1 MTIELPLYSKILMAL
16 INLIAIWLVIIA
28 CRYMSGKKLRW
39 TFLISIIFMFFWVDF
54 AYLARLIGQQRPDLG
69 LIFLKIAWSAS
80 PLLFISIYFLVVFYL
95 NKEKEHLVLNKI
107 ILFSGVIA
115 ALTAVFTGLIVK
127 DIEFVGID
135 LTIIYGKGMIPFLG
149 MAFFFMCAP
158 LYFLF
163 KEYIKCS
170 PGEKIRIEY
179 LLVGILIFYLANI
192 IFGIIFPIFLKI
204 VHLYWIGDYSAIV
217 LLGFIAY
224 AIVKRELFG
233 IRVILTTALVG
244 IIAILLALDIFVFTT
259 ELISRLYKGLT
270 LIIFMYFGYL
280 LIKSVLREIELRE
293 RIKKAYE
300 VEKRARAEIE
310 KITEAKTQ
318 FIMATQHHLRTPL
331 TSMIGY
337 LDLLFGGTYGKVP
350 PKIKLTLQKFQVST
364 RRLIRVVSAL
374 LDISQFQMGKKV
386 VTLQPGIDFES
397 LLKEVTEEL
406 QFEVKTRGLY
416 LKYEKTGK
424 IPTIKADPEKLKVA
438 LFNII
443 DNGIKYTRKGGLLA
457 KLQII
462 GSKVRLSIKDTGIG
476 IEPSQAKKLFKE
488 AFARGGEAK
497 KVYGFGRGI
506 GLFITGHIIKAHK
519 GKIWVESEGEGKG
532 STFYIELPVG

>member
-1 MTIELPLYSKILMAL
+1 MNAFAISGLSFAIPSIALGIFSLIKGRKKIHLIWGFFSFSVAWWGFGIYKFATATDMTKAIFWLRITEIGVIFIPVLLTHFVMEFLNKYKKWFIFISYIITFIFLFFNIFTNHFINQVHFIFDQFYYPLPTPLYTLFI
-16 INLIAIWLVIIA
+16 
-28 CRYMSGKKLRW
+28 
-39 TFLISIIFMFFWVDF
+39 IIFIAVLIYNILKLWQ
-54 AYLARLIGQQRPDLG
+54 AYKKSYGIIKSQIRYLLLAFLVGFSGGITSYLLLYGIKVYPAWNAT
-69 LIFLKIAWSAS
+69 IFISAS
-80 PLLFISIYFLVVFYL
+80 VVTYAIITNRLFDIRVV
-95 NKEKEHLVLNKI
+95 
-107 ILFSGVIA
+107 
-115 ALTAVFTGLIVK
+115 LTSL
-127 DIEFVGID
+127 FVG
-135 LTIIYGKGMIPFLG
+135 L
-149 MAFFFMCAP
+149 
-158 LYFLF
+158 
-163 KEYIKCS
+163 
-170 PGEKIRIEY
+170 
-179 LLVGILIFYLANI
+179 
-192 IFGIIFPIFLKI
+192 
-204 VHLYWIGDYSAIV
+204 
-217 LLGFIAY
+217 
-224 AIVKRELFG
+224 
-233 IRVILTTALVG
+233 
-244 IIAILLALDIFVFTT
+244 IAILLLIDALVFTEKLSLQVVIT
-259 ELISRLYKGLT
+259 KGGILAAF
-270 LIIFMYFGYL
+270 LFFGYL
-280 LIKSVLREIELRE
+280 LIKSVLKEIKLRE

-443 DNGIKYTRKGGLLA
+443 DNGIKYTRKGGIIVKCQITNS
-457 KLQII
+457 KLQIT
-462 GSKVRLSIKDTGIG
+462 VKDTGIG

-506 GLFITGHIIKAHK
+506 GLFITGHIIKAHN
-519 GKIWVESEGEGKG
+519 GKIWAESEGVGKG
-532 STFYIELPVG
+532 STFYIELPIS